1 MKCDSCGHEFPPD
14 EAVVETR
21 NEPTG
26 PVGPLG
32 QGTKMVRVTLC
43 SQCAAY
49 REETKAFIFWPVV
62 IFGIFVV
69 MVVLGSII
77 KLLMF

>member
-1 MKCDSCGHEFPPD
+1 
-14 EAVVETR
+14 
-21 NEPTG
+21 
-26 PVGPLG
+26 
-32 QGTKMVRVTLC
+32 MVRATLC